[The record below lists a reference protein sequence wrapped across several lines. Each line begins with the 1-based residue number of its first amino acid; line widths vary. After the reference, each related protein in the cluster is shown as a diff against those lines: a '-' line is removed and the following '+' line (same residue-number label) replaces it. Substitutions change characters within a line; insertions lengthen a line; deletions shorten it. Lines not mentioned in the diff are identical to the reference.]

1 MRPHRFYRP
10 ALLPAALTVL
20 TAIGGCAK
28 CPETFVP
35 IGQLVGEYN
44 ANAAAVERLWAR
56 AKLAVTIDRDGVPY
70 TWGSTSP
77 LASPNG
83 LLLLSKGPQRTGPH
97 NFVLIG
103 RETAAVELFR
113 LGSNVDEGV
122 YYLWYRLGQTGGVWW
137 GRQQFAGAPGIQA
150 LPIDPNQ
157 LIAVLGI
164 CDLPERFDAPPT
176 VCMAMDATPGKCAYV
191 LTYID
196 RQPITGNI
204 LFRREM
210 YFRWSDTEPRRAF
223 KVNLFD
229 NDGRCVMTA
238 RLDKYEPIDSPEA
251 PAGDQMPVMPTDI
264 ELEWIAWPG
273 RPAVIRSIHLV
284 LSEMTTA
291 ERGDPQAASRLQA
304 NLPTGLP
311 TTQVDADVIP
321 GGPSQ

>member
-1 MRPHRFYRP
+1 MRPWRVHRP
-10 ALLPAALTVL
+10 ALLSVAAFMLA
-20 TAIGGCAK
+20 AISGCAR
-28 CPETFVP
+28 CPETFVSMQ
-35 IGQLVGEYN
+35 QLVGEYN
-44 ANAAAVERLWAR
+44 ANAAAVPRLWAR
-56 AKLAVTIDRDGVPY
+56 AKLAVTVDRDGMPY

-83 LLLLSKGPQRTGPH
+83 LLLLGKGHRKTGPH

-103 RETAAVELFR
+103 RETAAVEMFR
-113 LGSNVDEGV
+113 LGSNVAEGV
-122 YYLWYRLGQTGGVWW
+122 YYLWYRLGQIGGVWW
-137 GRQQFAGAPGIQA
+137 GRQEFAGAPGIEA

-164 CDLPERFDAPPT
+164 CDLPDRFDAPPT
-176 VCMAMDATPGKCAYV
+176 VCMAMDATPGQCAYV
-191 LTYID
+191 LTYMD

-210 YFRWSDTEPRRAF
+210 YFRWSDTQPRRPF
-223 KVNLFD
+223 KINIFD
-229 NDGRCVMTA
+229 NDGRRVMTA
-238 RLDKYEPIDSPEA
+238 SLSKYEPIDSPDA
-251 PAGDQMPVMPTDI
+251 PPDTQLPVMPTDI

-291 ERGDPQAASRLQA
+291 ERGDPEAASRLRA

-311 TTQVDADVIP
+311 TTQVDADVVP
-321 GGPSQ
+321 GGPGQ